1 MPTINQWISCLEE
14 LWGDELEILK
24 YSSHEIVVRIRQT
37 QVDVNE
43 NSALSE
49 RVN

>member
-14 LWGDELEILK
+14 LWGDEIAIIR

-43 NSALSE
+43 NFSLSQ